1 MLQRLFQHSLQTL
14 HHQCHNRDY
23 IPQPVPD
30 ILTETVV
37 LVEKI
42 LHWEFDETSD
52 HTALPGTSAPGS
64 QSDDDDLDSD
74 QPDIRRSFTVFP
86 GSWRSIVGNQDVI
99 WLFFSVRMMCYVV
112 SVSRKIQFLTFCSV
126 QTYLLLQN
134 DDRLAHRLRQCLIQ
148 LSGQNEKFFDHNH
161 EAVVEYVNAIVHG
174 LLKCLNK

>member
-30 ILTETVV
+30 ILIETVV

-52 HTALPGTSAPGS
+52 HTALPGTSAPGC

-74 QPDIRRSFTVFP
+74 EPDIRRTFTVFP
-86 GSWRSIVGNQDVI
+86 GSWRSIVGNQNVI
-99 WLFFSVRMMCYVV
+99 WLFFSVRMMCYVL
-112 SVSRKIQFLTFCSV
+112 SFSWKMQFLRNPILNF
-126 QTYLLLQN
+126 LFGP
-134 DDRLAHRLRQCLIQ
+134 DIP
-148 LSGQNEKFFDHNH
+148 
-161 EAVVEYVNAIVHG
+161 AVA
-174 LLKCLNK
+174 K